1 MLTYKLDR
9 NSAASLY
16 EQLYR
21 YIKQDIVSGRL
32 ACNEKLP
39 SKRMLADHL
48 KLSVVTVKAAYEQL
62 IAEGYLFAVE
72 KKGYYVNAVDNPQ
85 RSAASHMPVEKVT
98 GKKYRLDLVSNSI
111 SAEYFPFAL
120 WARTMRRTL
129 LDHEGELLR
138 SAPFNGAEA
147 LRNAIADSLWQFRG
161 MQVDPNNIIIGAGT
175 EFLYG
180 LLIQLLGMDCC
191 YAVEDPGYGKISRI
205 YESHGVRVVHIPLD
219 EKGLSPVELRRSG
232 AQVVHLSPSHHYPTG
247 TVMPIGRRQELLRW
261 GEEAKERYILEDEYD
276 SEFRF
281 VGKPIPTLYSV
292 DEHECV
298 IYLNTF
304 CKTIAPSI
312 RISYMVL
319 PDGLMKK
326 YRRELSFYSC
336 TVSSFEQY
344 TLAEFMNAGSY
355 EQHINRMRTRYR
367 KKRDEVILLIE
378 SSSLSGR
385 VQIMEQDAGLHFL
398 MKLHTELSDDE
409 IKRRAADAGIRIALL
424 SDYCFDKTK
433 AEEHIFVVNYS
444 GAELN
449 DIAWG
454 MEKLSELCFG

>member
-85 RSAASHMPVEKVT
+85 RSAASPMPVEKVT

-298 IYLNTF
+298 IYLHTF
-304 CKTIAPSI
+304 SKTIAPSI

-367 KKRDEVILLIE
+367 KKRDEVISLIE

-444 GAELN
+444 GAELS

>member
-85 RSAASHMPVEKVT
+85 RSAASPMSVEKVT

-261 GEEAKERYILEDEYD
+261 GEEAKERHILEDEYD

-304 CKTIAPSI
+304 SKTIAPSI

-367 KKRDEVILLIE
+367 KKRDEVISLIE

-398 MKLHTELSDDE
+398 MKLHNELSDDE

-444 GAELN
+444 GAELS

>member
-232 AQVVHLSPSHHYPTG
+232 A
-247 TVMPIGRRQELLRW
+247 
-261 GEEAKERYILEDEYD
+261 
-276 SEFRF
+276 
-281 VGKPIPTLYSV
+281 
-292 DEHECV
+292 
-298 IYLNTF
+298 
-304 CKTIAPSI
+304 
-312 RISYMVL
+312 
-319 PDGLMKK
+319 
-326 YRRELSFYSC
+326 
-336 TVSSFEQY
+336 
-344 TLAEFMNAGSY
+344 
-355 EQHINRMRTRYR
+355 
-367 KKRDEVILLIE
+367 
-378 SSSLSGR
+378 
-385 VQIMEQDAGLHFL
+385 
-398 MKLHTELSDDE
+398 
-409 IKRRAADAGIRIALL
+409 
-424 SDYCFDKTK
+424 
-433 AEEHIFVVNYS
+433 
-444 GAELN
+444 
-449 DIAWG
+449 
-454 MEKLSELCFG
+454 

>member
-85 RSAASHMPVEKVT
+85 RSAASPMPVEKVT

-111 SAEYFPFAL
+111 SAEYCPFAL
-120 WARTMRRTL
+120 WARTVRRTL
-129 LDHEGELLR
+129 LGHEGELLR

-304 CKTIAPSI
+304 SKTIAPSI

-367 KKRDEVILLIE
+367 KKRDEVISLIE

-444 GAELN
+444 GAELS

>member
-85 RSAASHMPVEKVT
+85 RSAASPMPVEKVT

-298 IYLNTF
+298 INLKTF
-304 CKTIAPSI
+304 SKTIAPSI

-367 KKRDEVILLIE
+367 KKRDEVISLIE

>member
-85 RSAASHMPVEKVT
+85 RSAAAPMPVEKVT

-175 EFLYG
+175 ELLYG

-304 CKTIAPSI
+304 SKTIAPSI

-367 KKRDEVILLIE
+367 KKRDEVISLIE

-444 GAELN
+444 GAELS

>member
-1 MLTYKLDR
+1 M
-9 NSAASLY
+9 
-16 EQLYR
+16 R
-21 YIKQDIVSGRL
+21 Y
-32 ACNEKLP
+32 
-39 SKRMLADHL
+39 
-48 KLSVVTVKAAYEQL
+48 LSE
-62 IAEGYLFAVE
+62 
-72 KKGYYVNAVDNPQ
+72 
-85 RSAASHMPVEKVT
+85 
-98 GKKYRLDLVSNSI
+98 
-111 SAEYFPFAL
+111 
-120 WARTMRRTL
+120 
-129 LDHEGELLR
+129 
-138 SAPFNGAEA
+138 
-147 LRNAIADSLWQFRG
+147 
-161 MQVDPNNIIIGAGT
+161 
-175 EFLYG
+175 
-180 LLIQLLGMDCC
+180 
-191 YAVEDPGYGKISRI
+191 
-205 YESHGVRVVHIPLD
+205 
-219 EKGLSPVELRRSG
+219 
-232 AQVVHLSPSHHYPTG
+232 HLS
-247 TVMPIGRRQELLRW
+247 
-261 GEEAKERYILEDEYD
+261 
-276 SEFRF
+276 
-281 VGKPIPTLYSV
+281 
-292 DEHECV
+292 
-298 IYLNTF
+298 
-304 CKTIAPSI
+304 KTIAPSI

-367 KKRDEVILLIE
+367 KKRDEVISLIE

-444 GAELN
+444 GAELS

>member
-111 SAEYFPFAL
+111 SSEYFPFAL

-304 CKTIAPSI
+304 SKTIAPSI

-367 KKRDEVILLIE
+367 KKRDEVISLIE

>member
-85 RSAASHMPVEKVT
+85 RSAASPMPVEKVT

-304 CKTIAPSI
+304 SKTIAPSI

-355 EQHINRMRTRYR
+355 EQHINRMRTCYR
-367 KKRDEVILLIE
+367 KKRDEVISLIE

-444 GAELN
+444 GAELS

>member
-85 RSAASHMPVEKVT
+85 RSAAAPMPVEKVT

-111 SAEYFPFAL
+111 AAEYFPSAL

-138 SAPFNGAEA
+138 SAPFNGGEG

-261 GEEAKERYILEDEYD
+261 GEAATGRYILEDEYD

-304 CKTIAPSI
+304 SKTIAPSI

-367 KKRDEVILLIE
+367 KKRDEVISLIE

-409 IKRRAADAGIRIALL
+409 IKRRAADAGIRIAML

-444 GAELN
+444 GAELS

>member
-304 CKTIAPSI
+304 SKTIAPSI

-367 KKRDEVILLIE
+367 KKRDEVISLIE

-385 VQIMEQDAGLHFL
+385 VQIMDQDAGLHFL
-398 MKLHTELSDDE
+398 MNLHTELSDDE

-444 GAELN
+444 GAELS

>member
-85 RSAASHMPVEKVT
+85 RSAASPMPVEKVT

-304 CKTIAPSI
+304 SKTIAPSI

-367 KKRDEVILLIE
+367 KKRDEVISLIE

-424 SDYCFDKTK
+424 SDYCFDKTT
-433 AEEHIFVVNYS
+433 AEEDIFVVTYS
-444 GAELN
+444 GAVRREFV
-449 DIAWG
+449 WG
-454 MEKLSELCFG
+454 LEKLSELCFG

>member
-298 IYLNTF
+298 VYLKTF
-304 CKTIAPSI
+304 SKTIAPSI

-367 KKRDEVILLIE
+367 KKRDEVISLIE

-444 GAELN
+444 GAELS